1 MAKHLASIFGTEE
14 DRVNCPFYF
23 KIGACRNG
31 DQCNRVHNRPASSP
45 TVLLKHMYPQ
55 PPAAIAMAE
64 GQDVNDDIADQAQD
78 HFEAFYEEVWL
89 ELCNYGELE
98 DIGVTDNISDHM
110 LGNVYVKFVHEES
123 AEVALTKLQ
132 GRFYGGR
139 ACNPELS
146 PVTDFKEPR
155 CRQYEEAM
163 CGRGGYCNFIHWKY
177 VPKKLKR
184 SLRREMYDEH
194 PEFVRGGGRDRGRD
208 GGRGE
213 RRRSRSARGE
223 HGGGG
228 GGAEAPPKRQTSEER
243 RAMIE
248 SWNQERGA

>member
-1 MAKHLASIFGTEE
+1 
-14 DRVNCPFYF
+14 
-23 KIGACRNG
+23 
-31 DQCNRVHNRPASSP
+31 
-45 TVLLKHMYPQ
+45 
-55 PPAAIAMAE
+55 MAE

-110 LGNVYVKFVHEES
+110 LGNVYAKFVQEES
-123 AEVALTKLQ
+123 AEIAMQKLQ

-139 ACNPELS
+139 ACIPELS

-194 PEFVRGGGRDRGRD
+194 PEYVRGGGDRYGGRGGGERGRDRGD
-208 GGRGE
+208 E
-213 RRRSRSARGE
+213 RRRSRSRGGE
-223 HGGGG
+223 RGGDDH
-228 GGAEAPPKRQTSEER
+228 APPKRQTSEER

-248 SWNQERGA
+248 SWNQEKGV